1 MNPGPEGKEVVN
13 MENWNYEQMRSRITK
28 LPTTAVSD
36 ALDAVGLRDNTV
48 CGLFPTW
55 DCGPVFGRAVTCCN
69 IPASGHTQAV
79 HGGFKVADFIE
90 PGDVVMVGN
99 GGDTANNGWGG
110 LVSWGAKLKG
120 AVGALVDGAARDV
133 GEYEAMGF
141 PVYARG
147 LVCRTA
153 RGRMVQL
160 SVNQPIRFGE
170 AQVRPG
176 DMIYA
181 DRNGICIIP
190 PDKLLEVV
198 RQAEIIDENEA
209 AVIAQMKAGMSAVE
223 ASQKA
228 NYEDMLKPDGAERTG
243 KV

>member
-1 MNPGPEGKEVVN
+1 MDK
-13 MENWNYEQMRSRITK
+13 WNYEELRQRITK
-28 LPTTAVSD
+28 VPTTAVSD
-36 ALDAVGLRDNTV
+36 ALDSIGLMNNTV

-55 DCGPVFGRAVTCCN
+55 NCGPVFGRAVTCCN
-69 IPASGHTQAV
+69 IPASGHTQNI
-79 HGGFKVADFIE
+79 HGGFKVSE
-90 PGDVVMVGN
+90 YVQPGDVVMVGN
-99 GGDTANNGWGG
+99 EGDIANNGWGG

-133 GEYEAMGF
+133 DEHESMGF
-141 PVYARG
+141 PVYAKG

-176 DMIYA
+176 DIVYA

-190 PDKLLEVV
+190 PDRLLEVIEI
-198 RQAEIIDENEA
+198 AETLEANES
-209 AVIAQMKAGMSAVE
+209 AVIEEMKRGMSAVE
-223 ASQKA
+223 ASRTA
-228 NYEDMLKPDGAERTG
+228 NYEDMLK
-243 KV
+243 KQ

>member
-1 MNPGPEGKEVVN
+1 MPAEKEII
-13 MENWNYEQMRSRITK
+13 MEHWNYEELRDRITK

-55 DCGPVFGRAVTCCN
+55 NCGPVFGRAVTCCN
-69 IPASGHTQAV
+69 IPASGHTQNV
-79 HGGFKVADFIE
+79 HGGFKVSEFIQ
-90 PGDVVMVGN
+90 PGDLVMVGN

-133 GEYEAMGF
+133 DEYEKMGF

-153 RGRMVQL
+153 RGRMIQL

-176 DMIYA
+176 DYVYA

-190 PDKLLEVV
+190 PEKLDQVLE
-198 RQAEIIDENEA
+198 QAETIEANEN
-209 AVIAQMKAGMSAVE
+209 AVIEEMKRGMSAVE
-223 ASQKA
+223 ASQRA
-228 NYEDMLKPDGAERTG
+228 NYEDMLKHS
-243 KV
+243 

>member
-1 MNPGPEGKEVVN
+1 
-13 MENWNYEQMRSRITK
+13 MENINYEELRARITQI
-28 LPTTAVSD
+28 PTTAVSD
-36 ALDAVGLRDNTV
+36 ALGSIGLMNNTV
-48 CGLFPTW
+48 CGLRPTW

-69 IPASGHTQAV
+69 IPASGHTQNV
-79 HGGFKVADFIE
+79 HGGFKVSEFVQ
-90 PGDVVMVGN
+90 PGDVAMVGN
-99 GGDTANNGWGG
+99 GGDIANNGWGG

-133 GEYEAMGF
+133 DEYESMGF
-141 PVYARG
+141 PVYSKG

-153 RGRMVQL
+153 RGRMIQL

-176 DMIYA
+176 DIVYA

-190 PDKLLEVV
+190 PDRLAEV
-198 RQAEIIDENEA
+198 IEA
-209 AVIAQMKAGMSAVE
+209 AEAIEANEQAVIEEMRRGMGAVE

-228 NYEDMLKPDGAERTG
+228 NYEDMLK
-243 KV
+243 KH